1 MKSIHQFFV
10 ITLSFIFLN
19 WNLLFLCSSHVS
31 CLILNY
37 LISNFVYIWKKNVY
51 VDLKWAISSLV
62 IYMLIKI
69 LYIFVIYENY
79 SRVIEYI
86 FFDSAFLCVLSIHH
100 SFIVQGRLWKM
111 YRNQLIRFYQIH
123 FCLSR
128 VFSSCNLNEV

>member
-37 LISNFVYIWKKNVY
+37 LISNFYVYMKKNVY
-51 VDLKWAISSLV
+51 VDLKCAISSLV

-69 LYIFVIYENY
+69 LYIFVIYEKH
-79 SRVIEYI
+79 SRYWIHH
-86 FFDSAFLCVLSIHH
+86 FLILPSCVLSIHQ